1 MKKGDSFNKEII
13 KINQELNMNI
23 ITNINKF
30 GFLLSNNKYVKYL
43 LLDGYEVGDL
53 KMDGFMIRVGLDN
66 EGRAIAW
73 LSEEDKKILKNIE
86 YQEELKQA
94 AEMLKKA
101 IENKS
106 FALFTY
112 NPKEVFN
119 QNGQMESLI
128 SARSWGSELFFS
140 INEEHKDKLP
150 FIVDIYNLQTK
161 KYPKPRITDFER
173 TVESLNMINFIKDF
187 DSLNIKVVTKYS

>member
-1 MKKGDSFNKEII
+1 MKKGDSFNNEII

-119 QNGQMESLI
+119 QNGQIESLI